1 MREFGSDFHRLDGF
15 VGTPLDIER
24 LNPVTFADG
33 RLALI
38 GLIQYKGWKRL
49 WIPEY
54 FCYEVVNSIS
64 HTGIELAFYPD
75 GPEEDDRS
83 LIKCIPFCK
92 GDALLRMNY
101 FGLRAWRDESEL
113 PVDVIEDHSHGLLTD
128 WAQHSNAD
136 YCIASLRKIMPIPEG
151 GILWSP
157 KRHILPCLSESTVAN
172 DNLVYKRFA
181 AMSLKAI
188 YINSGGDKGEFRRLY
203 IESEKEL
210 EVLRL
215 SGMSVFNKQLY
226 SMFDYRTFDSL
237 KKNNWHYL
245 ISLLTEDV
253 CFLIP
258 ENNVD
263 TPFSLILRF
272 ADKVSCSVVRSK
284 LIENSIYPAILW
296 PIPEEHKCDKRIYLS
311 IHCDGRYS
319 FDDMEIIA
327 TIINRIY
334 RNE

>member
-113 PVDVIEDHSHGLLTD
+113 
-128 WAQHSNAD
+128 
-136 YCIASLRKIMPIPEG
+136 
-151 GILWSP
+151 
-157 KRHILPCLSESTVAN
+157 
-172 DNLVYKRFA
+172 
-181 AMSLKAI
+181 
-188 YINSGGDKGEFRRLY
+188 
-203 IESEKEL
+203 
-210 EVLRL
+210 
-215 SGMSVFNKQLY
+215 
-226 SMFDYRTFDSL
+226 
-237 KKNNWHYL
+237 
-245 ISLLTEDV
+245 
-253 CFLIP
+253 
-258 ENNVD
+258 
-263 TPFSLILRF
+263 
-272 ADKVSCSVVRSK
+272 
-284 LIENSIYPAILW
+284 
-296 PIPEEHKCDKRIYLS
+296 
-311 IHCDGRYS
+311 
-319 FDDMEIIA
+319 
-327 TIINRIY
+327 
-334 RNE
+334 